1 MGIGLSTMR
10 SSVMNMRYTIS
21 IALCCVSVSLTLVYL
36 LFPTSE
42 VSSSMPPQAS
52 MSTTTEPES
61 TMQSMKSGTYS
72 EMSPKQMQYILASPE
87 YVSYQNFQNFED
99 NIFNVL
105 SSDQKIPQ
113 ALAKEY
119 AEQVMRYSMEQRLTG
134 EEALMIQAEL
144 ISKSDMPEDKKV
156 SALDRLL
163 NTLQDSAKK
172 AKPLSDERI
181 VRYKQAEHD
190 IVERVTNDSQ
200 LSPKQQEE
208 KIGRELEIV
217 RKQIYAQ

>member
-1 MGIGLSTMR
+1 
-10 SSVMNMRYTIS
+10 
-21 IALCCVSVSLTLVYL
+21 
-36 LFPTSE
+36 
-42 VSSSMPPQAS
+42 
-52 MSTTTEPES
+52 
-61 TMQSMKSGTYS
+61 MQSMKNGTSS
-72 EMSPKQMQYILASPE
+72 EISPKQMQYILASPE

-99 NIFNVL
+99 NIFKVL

-113 ALAKEY
+113 ALAQEY
-119 AEQVMRYSMEQRLTG
+119 ADQVMRYSMEQRLTG
-134 EEALMIQAEL
+134 DEALMIQAEL

-172 AKPLSDERI
+172 AKPFSDERI

-190 IVERVTNDSQ
+190 IVERITNDSQ

>member
-1 MGIGLSTMR
+1 
-10 SSVMNMRYTIS
+10 MNMRYTIS

>member
-1 MGIGLSTMR
+1 
-10 SSVMNMRYTIS
+10 
-21 IALCCVSVSLTLVYL
+21 
-36 LFPTSE
+36 
-42 VSSSMPPQAS
+42 
-52 MSTTTEPES
+52 
-61 TMQSMKSGTYS
+61 MQSMKSGTYS

-190 IVERVTNDSQ
+190 IVERVTCLRS
-200 LSPKQQEE
+200 SK
-208 KIGRELEIV
+208 K
-217 RKQIYAQ
+217 RKLVGS

>member
-1 MGIGLSTMR
+1 
-10 SSVMNMRYTIS
+10 MNMRYTIS

-52 MSTTTEPES
+52 MSTTKEPES